1 MIRVGDIIN
10 KKGSTI
16 YSISSKEMAYVA
28 LEIMAEYN
36 IGALLVI
43 DGEKLVGIFSERD
56 YARKVILRGKSSK
69 ESTVGELMSTP
80 VFSMHPKKNIEE
92 CMALMT
98 AAHYRHV
105 PVIEAGKLIGLIS
118 MGDIVHELIIAQKI
132 AVEDLK
138 KYIAGG
144 EHASEW
150 TAS

>member
-36 IGALLVI
+36 IGALQVI

-80 VFSMHPKKNIEE
+80 VFSMHPKK
-92 CMALMT
+92 
-98 AAHYRHV
+98 
-105 PVIEAGKLIGLIS
+105 
-118 MGDIVHELIIAQKI
+118 KI
-132 AVEDLK
+132 LK
-138 KYIAGG
+138 SAW
-144 EHASEW
+144 H
-150 TAS
+150 

>member
-138 KYIAGG
+138 KYIPGG